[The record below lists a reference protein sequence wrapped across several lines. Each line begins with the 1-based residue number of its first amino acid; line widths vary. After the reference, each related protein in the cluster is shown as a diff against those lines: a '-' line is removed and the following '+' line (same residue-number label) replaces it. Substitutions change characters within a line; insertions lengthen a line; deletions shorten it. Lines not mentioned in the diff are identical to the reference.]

1 MPCEKQHSRTKQQK
15 QQNDDHHHHRQM
27 LPDDHHDHRQWPK
40 RNPQKKTA
48 GNVHKN
54 LPNQPIFNHM
64 RKLERTNE
72 KIEKAYGLFSIKNFL
87 RINQTEIPTSSTQ
100 QKIKIITTTTTTE
113 KH

>member
-1 MPCEKQHSRTKQQK
+1 MMIIIIDKCCLMIIMIIGNGQK
-15 QQNDDHHHHRQM
+15 ET
-27 LPDDHHDHRQWPK
+27 PK
-40 RNPQKKTA
+40 KKTA

-100 QKIKIITTTTTTE
+100 QKIKIITTTE

>member
-1 MPCEKQHSRTKQQK
+1 MIIIDKCCLMIIMIIGNGQK
-15 QQNDDHHHHRQM
+15 ET
-27 LPDDHHDHRQWPK
+27 P
-40 RNPQKKTA
+40 KKTA

-100 QKIKIITTTTTTE
+100 QKIKIITTTTTTTE